1 LISVDVKNDKS
12 KTYTIKKIKD
22 IPTNSKNYEHSFRY
36 AIFGEKDT
44 VKISEDKK
52 LKIEPCL
59 NVLERY

>member
-36 AIFGEKDT
+36 AIFGERNSA
-44 VKISEDKK
+44 KISENKK
-52 LKIEPCL
+52 LKIESCL
-59 NVLERY
+59 DVLERN